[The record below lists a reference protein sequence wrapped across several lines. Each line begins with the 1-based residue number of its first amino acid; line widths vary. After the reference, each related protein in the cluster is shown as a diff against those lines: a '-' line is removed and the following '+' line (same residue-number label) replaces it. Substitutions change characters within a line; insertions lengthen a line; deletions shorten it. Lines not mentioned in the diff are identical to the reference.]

1 MVLSLSWSQPD
12 VIEAKTA
19 DYEVVMDFSRVL
31 RLFELYKQDDID
43 VSEKLFITIE
53 MFFLAPI
60 NEIPEEDFQ
69 IILEGL
75 TQKIIGDN
83 PREETVERDMKGNIL
98 EEEKKF
104 YDFEED
110 ADYIFASFMQDYGI
124 DLIKEREKSN
134 YYWNKVQSG
143 KMSLEKFI
151 NHTMSWDKFNALLAG
166 LSETSKF
173 RRVIEI
179 RQMEIPENATEKERK
194 EIKKAK
200 SAVALKSDRERIEFE
215 MMDLKEQR
223 EFMRRKEEELN
234 GQ

>member
-43 VSEKLFITIE
+43 VSEKLFITVE

-69 IILEGL
+69 LILEGL

-83 PREETVERDMKGNIL
+83 SREETVERDMKGNIL

-143 KMSLEKFI
+143 KMPLEKFR
-151 NHTMSWDKFNALLAG
+151 NHTMSWDKFNALLTG

-200 SAVALKSDRERIEFE
+200 SAVALKSDREKIEFE

>member
-53 MFFLAPI
+53 MFFLTPI

-69 IILEGL
+69 PILEGL

-83 PREETVERDMKGNIL
+83 SREETVERDMKGNIL

-143 KMSLEKFI
+143 TMSLEKFR
-151 NHTMSWDKFNALLAG
+151 NHTMSWDKFNALLTG

-200 SAVALKSDRERIEFE
+200 SAVALKSDREKIEFE

>member
-12 VIEAKTA
+12 VIESKTA

-53 MFFLAPI
+53 MFFLTPI

-69 IILEGL
+69 PILEGL

-83 PREETVERDMKGNIL
+83 SREETVERDMKGNIL
-98 EEEKKF
+98 EEDKKF

-143 KMSLEKFI
+143 TMSLEKFR
-151 NHTMSWDKFNALLAG
+151 NHTMSWDKFNALLTG

-200 SAVALKSDRERIEFE
+200 SAVALKSDREKIEFE

>member
-69 IILEGL
+69 LILEGL

-83 PREETVERDMKGNIL
+83 SREETVERDMKGNIL

-143 KMSLEKFI
+143 TMSLEKFR
-151 NHTMSWDKFNALLAG
+151 NHTMSWDKFNALLTG

-200 SAVALKSDRERIEFE
+200 SAVALKSDREKIEFE

>member
-19 DYEVVMDFSRVL
+19 DYEIVMDFSRVL

-143 KMSLEKFI
+143 KMSLEKFR
-151 NHTMSWDKFNALLAG
+151 NYTMSWDKFNALLTG

-200 SAVALKSDRERIEFE
+200 STVALKSDRERIEFE

>member
-19 DYEVVMDFSRVL
+19 DYEIVMDFSRVL

-143 KMSLEKFI
+143 KMSLEKFR
-151 NHTMSWDKFNALLAG
+151 NYTMSWDKFNALLTG

-200 SAVALKSDRERIEFE
+200 STVALKSDRERIEFE

-234 GQ
+234 AQ

>member
-1 MVLSLSWSQPD
+1 
-12 VIEAKTA
+12 
-19 DYEVVMDFSRVL
+19 
-31 RLFELYKQDDID
+31 
-43 VSEKLFITIE
+43 
-53 MFFLAPI
+53 
-60 NEIPEEDFQ
+60 
-69 IILEGL
+69 
-75 TQKIIGDN
+75 
-83 PREETVERDMKGNIL
+83 
-98 EEEKKF
+98 
-104 YDFEED
+104 
-110 ADYIFASFMQDYGI
+110 MQDYGI

-143 KMSLEKFI
+143 KMSLEKFR
-151 NHTMSWDKFNALLAG
+151 NHTMSWDKFNALLTG

-200 SAVALKSDRERIEFE
+200 SAVALKSDREKIEFE

>member
-69 IILEGL
+69 LILEGL

-83 PREETVERDMKGNIL
+83 SREETVERDMKGNIL

-134 YYWNKVQSG
+134 YYWNKVW
-143 KMSLEKFI
+143 KDI
-151 NHTMSWDKFNALLAG
+151 A
-166 LSETSKF
+166 
-173 RRVIEI
+173 
-179 RQMEIPENATEKERK
+179 RK
-194 EIKKAK
+194 I
-200 SAVALKSDRERIEFE
+200 
-215 MMDLKEQR
+215 
-223 EFMRRKEEELN
+223 
-234 GQ
+234 

>member
-43 VSEKLFITIE
+43 VSEKLFITVE

-69 IILEGL
+69 LILEGL

-83 PREETVERDMKGNIL
+83 SIEETVERDMKGNIL

-143 KMSLEKFI
+143 KMSLEKFR
-151 NHTMSWDKFNALLAG
+151 NHTMSWDKFNALLTG

>member
-53 MFFLAPI
+53 MFFLTPI

-124 DLIKEREKSN
+124 DLIAEREKSN

-143 KMSLEKFI
+143 KMSLEKFR
-151 NHTMSWDKFNALLAG
+151 NHTMSWDKFNALLTG

-215 MMDLKEQR
+215 LMDLKEQR

>member
-53 MFFLAPI
+53 MFFLTPI

-69 IILEGL
+69 PILEGL

-83 PREETVERDMKGNIL
+83 SREETVERDMKGNIL

-143 KMSLEKFI
+143 KMSLEKFR
-151 NHTMSWDKFNALLAG
+151 NLTMSWDKFNALLAG

-200 SAVALKSDRERIEFE
+200 SAVALKSDREKIEFE

>member
-53 MFFLAPI
+53 MFFLTSI

-69 IILEGL
+69 LILEGL

-83 PREETVERDMKGNIL
+83 SREETVERDMKGNIL

-134 YYWNKVQSG
+134 HYWNKVQSG
-143 KMSLEKFI
+143 KMSLEKFR
-151 NHTMSWDKFNALLAG
+151 NLTMSWDKFNALLAG

-223 EFMRRKEEELN
+223 EFMRREEEELN

>member
-53 MFFLAPI
+53 MFFLTPI

-69 IILEGL
+69 PILEGL

-83 PREETVERDMKGNIL
+83 SREETVERDMKGNIL
-98 EEEKKF
+98 EEDKKF

-143 KMSLEKFI
+143 TMSLEKFR
-151 NHTMSWDKFNALLAG
+151 NHTMSWDKFNALLTG

-200 SAVALKSDRERIEFE
+200 SAVALKSDREKIEFE

>member
-1 MVLSLSWSQPD
+1 
-12 VIEAKTA
+12 
-19 DYEVVMDFSRVL
+19 
-31 RLFELYKQDDID
+31 
-43 VSEKLFITIE
+43 

-60 NEIPEEDFQ
+60 NEIPEEDFHL
-69 IILEGL
+69 ILEGL

-83 PREETVERDMKGNIL
+83 SREETVERDMKGNIL

-143 KMSLEKFI
+143 TMSLEKFR
-151 NHTMSWDKFNALLAG
+151 NHTMSWDKFNALLTG

-179 RQMEIPENATEKERK
+179 RQMEIPENATEK
-194 EIKKAK
+194 
-200 SAVALKSDRERIEFE
+200 
-215 MMDLKEQR
+215 
-223 EFMRRKEEELN
+223 
-234 GQ
+234 

>member
-53 MFFLAPI
+53 MFFLTSI

-69 IILEGL
+69 LILEGL

-83 PREETVERDMKGNIL
+83 SREETVERDMKGNIL

-143 KMSLEKFI
+143 KMSLEKFR
-151 NHTMSWDKFNALLAG
+151 NLTMSWDKFNALLAG

-179 RQMEIPENATEKERK
+179 RQMEIPDNATEKERK

-200 SAVALKSDRERIEFE
+200 TAVALKSDRERIEFE